1 MPNRV
6 IWIAANRHS
15 LEIGQDL
22 LEQSKRRRHAC
33 WGNLLT
39 PLNMINQHPENAAIL
54 YFSPVLFRHAEAG
67 LAAATA
73 LLSATGHDALFSVG
87 LRRYHLVGP
96 LSLNRLRL
104 RLGLLRHCPL
114 LRLIRT
120 SIAIASCAAR
130 LSRRSHLAP
139 PRFLLS
145 ELTPWRHDGFGQRRV
160 VGDLQRAHGASS
172 I

>member
-1 MPNRV
+1 MPKRV

-33 WGNLLT
+33 WGNFLT

-54 YFSPVLFRHAEAG
+54 DFSPVLFRHAETG

-73 LLSATGHDALFSVG
+73 LLSTTGHDALFSVG

-96 LSLNRLRL
+96 LSLNRFRL
-104 RLGLLRHCPL
+104 RLGLLRHLSPL
-114 LRLIRT
+114 LQQTGLGTPHWGPRLT
-120 SIAIASCAAR
+120 C
-130 LSRRSHLAP
+130 
-139 PRFLLS
+139 
-145 ELTPWRHDGFGQRRV
+145 
-160 VGDLQRAHGASS
+160 
-172 I
+172 